1 MKKILI
7 LIFFATF
14 SVIAI
19 ANSKNDDRNIEISK
33 NLDIFNS
40 TYKELELFY
49 VDTIK
54 PESTIKYGID
64 AMLGQLDPYTTYI
77 PESELEKL
85 KFMTTGEY
93 AGIGCVIG
101 KNDEGIYITDV
112 YEGMPA
118 YKNGLKVGDIIT
130 KIDGKQTSEMTTTEA
145 SEKMKGE
152 AKTMVTFTIKNPISQ
167 KEKKVE
173 VQREKIVIPAI
184 QYYDTLS
191 NGVGYININSFTEK
205 SGDKFKEAFLD
216 LKDNYKIKSLVI
228 DLRNN
233 PGGIL
238 DEAVE
243 IVNLFVDKKST
254 VVYTKGKN
262 PDLDEVYK
270 ARKEPIDTN
279 IPLFV
284 WVNRNSASA
293 SEILAGAL
301 QDLDRAVIV
310 GERTFGKGLVQ
321 TTRELPY
328 GGSLKV
334 TVAKYYIPSG
344 RCIQSIDYSN
354 RSEEGYVTRIPDSL
368 TSEFK
373 TKNGRIVRDG
383 GGINPDVQIEIKNHA
398 TVSYYLYHK
407 NLIFNFVTQY
417 MAKHA
422 NIGPAK
428 SFQLSDKDYAEFVEY
443 VKGQNFT
450 YELKTEEGVK
460 ALKELI
466 QSEGYLDYAKEEF
479 EALEKKLTHN
489 IDNDLKMFEKEIRN
503 LISIEIV
510 KREHYQKGEFIESL
524 KRDDYREKTE
534 ELLSDE
540 KKWKGIL
547 TAEKK

>member
-1 MKKILI
+1 MKKI
-7 LIFFATF
+7 F
-14 SVIAI
+14 SVILFMGISVIAV

-33 NLDIFNS
+33 NLDIFYS
-40 TYKELELFY
+40 VFKELELFY
-49 VDTIK
+49 VDTIN
-54 PESTIKYGID
+54 PEHVVKHGID
-64 AMLGQLDPYTTYI
+64 AMLEQLDPYTTYI
-77 PESELEKL
+77 PESEFEKL

-93 AGIGCVIG
+93 AGIGCIIG

-118 YKNGLKVGDIIT
+118 YKNGLKVGDIIS
-130 KIDGKQTSEMTTTEA
+130 KIDGKETAKMSTTEA

-152 AKTMVTFTIKNPISQ
+152 AKTTVSFVVKNPITK
-167 KEKKVE
+167 KERKVE
-173 VQREKIVIPAI
+173 ILREKIAIPAI

-191 NGVGYININSFTEK
+191 NGMGYININSFTEK

-216 LKDNYKIKSLVI
+216 LKDNYKIQSLII

-238 DEAVE
+238 DEAVK

-254 VVYTKGKN
+254 IVYTKGKN
-262 PDLDEVYK
+262 PDLDETYK

-279 IPLFV
+279 IPIFV

-301 QDLDRAVIV
+301 QDLDRAIII
-310 GERTFGKGLVQ
+310 GERTYGKGLVQ

-383 GGINPDVQIEIKNHA
+383 GGINPDVQIEVKNHA
-398 TVSYYLYHK
+398 TVSYYLYQK
-407 NLIFNFVTQY
+407 NLIFDFVTQY
-417 MAKHA
+417 MAKHP
-422 NIGPAK
+422 NIGTAK
-428 SFQLSDKDYAEFVEY
+428 SFQLSDKDYNDFVEY
-443 VKGQNFT
+443 VKGQNFS
-450 YELKTEEGVK
+450 YELKSEDGVK
-460 ALKELI
+460 ALKEI
-466 QSEGYLDYAKEEF
+466 IEAEGYLDYAKEEF
-479 EALEKKLTHN
+479 QALEKKLTHN
-489 IDNDLKMFEKEIRN
+489 IDNDLKLFEKEIKE
-503 LISIEIV
+503 LISIEII
-510 KREHYQKGEFIESL
+510 KREYYQKGEYIESL
-524 KRDDYREKTE
+524 KKDVYREKTN
-534 ELLSDE
+534 ELFADE
-540 KKWKGIL
+540 KNWKNIL
-547 TAEKK
+547 TPQK